1 MGDTT
6 TVEVG
11 PKGRVVIP
19 AAIRR
24 ELGIGQGS
32 QLVAMVE
39 DGAVVLLP
47 RSEVRRRLRGL
58 FAGIGTSLSAELLR
72 ERRRD
77 AQREDASG

>member
-19 AAIRR
+19 AAIRH

-58 FAGIGTSLSAELLR
+58 FAGIGTSLSAELLG